1 MKKHPV
7 SEKWILSARKKM
19 LKAAKKRL
27 SRKTPYP
34 FGFEYN
40 RERK

>member
-19 LKAAKKRL
+19 L